1 MVLDLIAQ
9 ADLRMKDLELWRD
22 NIHADACLLLAPI
35 RQERLDNALK
45 VEHLDQELKI
55 LTEKS
60 IEAERVAGLAL
71 AEREN
76 ALILSQM
83 AHARAIEAESKA
95 DLLEK
100 RALIAEEWLY
110 KLQAILAEEFQDR
123 TR

>member
-1 MVLDLIAQ
+1 M
-9 ADLRMKDLELWRD
+9 ELWRD
-22 NIHADACLLLAPI
+22 NIHADACLLLARI

-76 ALILSQM
+76 ALILSEM

-110 KLQAILAEEFQDR
+110 KLQAILVEEFHDR